1 VKRRGWIVLGGL
13 ILALGVTVACL
24 LRPRPVEKFPL
35 AELVPADALLYAGF
49 PDYRE
54 LEAIRTPWS
63 EEIRKRLDP
72 ARAHLSGAIAV
83 YLDHSLQWVA
93 LARLTRASAVL
104 AGAEVQDGAAVVAET
119 PEAMAR
125 FKRREGSL
133 AQLMEFQT
141 LGSRFFFNLQLLKP
155 QGRLRDF
162 SAIGFE
168 LQGGSPFVVKGR
180 ALYRGGLFRTY
191 LEQYVHAPG
200 RGAPEETLPLQVL
213 FTEHF
218 PRVWD
223 EITHEVLDAIDCE
236 KAEREAQILSR
247 DFLEGKSFREF
258 LGRLGPSCGAALV
271 PTPYSRPALVVWID
285 LPDEETR
292 DRARKMVHKA
302 IADGIRIRRDR
313 GIAPAFEVAA
323 EGSVWRVKTA
333 SARGLRLGEA
343 FTPAFTFEKNR
354 FVFSTCAA
362 TLSAPAVG
370 TGEAHGSATVEIGPL
385 LELVRQLAPLFAD
398 DSFRAEAER
407 KAMLLYL
414 RTFTSETT
422 IMLKKQ
428 FPDPADLAKYQE
440 AQKAQ
445 FEAKALEELSK
456 TAPYQEELTRVK
468 TSIEIW
474 ADRVGWL
481 ERVSWTGRFSA
492 DGLTFELRAWP
503 AAKFSPRQNP

>member
-1 VKRRGWIVLGGL
+1 VKRRGWIVSGLL
-13 ILALGVTVACL
+13 ILALGVIVACL

-35 AELVPADALLYAGF
+35 AELVPSDAVLYAGF

-54 LEAIRTPWS
+54 LEALRTPWS

-72 ARAHLSGAIAV
+72 ARPHLSGAMAI
-83 YLDHSLQWVA
+83 YLDRSLQWVT
-93 LARLTRASAVL
+93 LARLTRASEVL

-125 FKRREGSL
+125 FKGREGSL
-133 AQLMEFQT
+133 AALPEFQT
-141 LGSRFFFNLQLLKP
+141 LGTRFFFNLQLLKP
-155 QGRLRDF
+155 RGRLRDF
-162 SAIGFE
+162 ASIGFE
-168 LQGGSPFVVKGR
+168 LQGVSPPVLKGR

-191 LEQYVHAPG
+191 LEEYVHAPA
-200 RGAPEETLPLQVL
+200 RGAPAETGPFQVYL
-213 FTEHF
+213 TEHF

-223 EITHEVLDAIDCE
+223 EITHELLDAIDCE
-236 KAEREAQILSR
+236 KAERETQILSR
-247 DFLEGKSFREF
+247 DFLEGKPFREF
-258 LGRLGPSCGAALV
+258 LGRLGPSWGAALV
-271 PTPYSRPALVVWID
+271 PTPYSRPALLVWID
-285 LPDEETR
+285 LPDEDTR

-313 GIAPAFEVAA
+313 GLAPAFEAAA
-323 EGSVWRVKTA
+323 EGSVWRLKFP

-343 FTPAFTFEKNR
+343 FSPAFTFEKNR
-354 FVFSTCAA
+354 FIFSTCAT

-370 TGEAHGSATVEIGPL
+370 AGDAHVSATLEIGPL
-385 LELVRQLAPLFAD
+385 LESLRQLAPFFAD
-398 DSFRAEAER
+398 EAFRAEAER
-407 KAMLLYL
+407 KAMALGL
-414 RTFTSETT
+414 RTFTPGTM

-440 AQKAQ
+440 GQKAQ

-481 ERVSWTGRFSA
+481 ERATWSGRFTA
-492 DGLTFELRAWP
+492 NGLDFELRAWP
-503 AAKFSPRQNP
+503 RVDVSPSEKR